1 MPARSTSE
9 APVAEKNS
17 SNKVISDQQGK
28 KVKQWTP
35 PEMTPTSGPGLGSQ
49 GHRSLLTAEQ
59 LEHIQQQA
67 YNEGFE
73 LGKKEGFAFGHK
85 EVLATGRQELLT
97 RVEQMEDII
106 STLETPLKKLD
117 DQIEREVVELIIATV
132 RQLVRRE
139 VKTDPEQIIGVVR
152 EALSI
157 LPVTA
162 RNIRLVL
169 HPEDAELVREIYDVN
184 EKEVGWTIVED
195 PVLERGGC
203 KVLTDISQV
212 DATLES
218 RLTTL
223 VTQLL
228 GGERTRDIS
237 QEETDE

>member
-1 MPARSTSE
+1 M
-9 APVAEKNS
+9 AEKNS
-17 SNKVISDQQGK
+17 SKKIISDQAGK
-28 KVKQWTP
+28 NVQQWNP
-35 PEMTPTSGPGLGSQ
+35 PEMTPTSGRGPGADGR
-49 GHRSLLTAEQ
+49 RSLLTAEQ
-59 LEHIQQQA
+59 LEHIHQQA
-67 YNEGFE
+67 YQEGFE

-85 EVLATGRQELLT
+85 EILAAGRHELLQ

-106 STLETPLKKLD
+106 STLEAPLKKLD
-117 DQIEREVVELIIATV
+117 DQIEREIVELIIATV

-162 RNIRLVL
+162 RNVRLVL
-169 HPEDAELVREIYDVN
+169 QPEDAELVREIYDVN

-195 PVLERGGC
+195 PVMERGGC

-218 RLTTL
+218 RLTAL

-228 GGERTRDIS
+228 GGERTRDIA
-237 QEETDE
+237 QEETEE